1 MLLPPD
7 GLAQVLETEMV
18 IEFGLGIILTG
29 ELDLCVGKEL
39 TRVAHF
45 DEGTLLNCR
54 EEEYAVP
61 LGLHDD
67 AVV

>member
-1 MLLPPD
+1 
-7 GLAQVLETEMV
+7 MV